1 MDEIQTNNSISFK
14 LTTMKKLLLSLLL
27 FFATMVVLAQE
38 TFVYKYTSYVTNIN
52 DVVSEI
58 KPTQVTFVFNEGTT
72 TDIVVYGLGEEKR
85 FYRTG
90 GITTGKTTGGYEY
103 QLVDCIQSKTGYKAS
118 IQLFADAVRIFMKGD
133 YVEYQK

>member
-52 DVVSEI
+52 DVVSEM
-58 KPTQVTFVFNEGTT
+58 KPTEVTFVFNEGKT

-90 GITTGKTTGGYEY
+90 GVTEGKTTGGYKY
-103 QLVDCIQSKTGYKAS
+103 QWVDCVQANTGYKAS

>member
-1 MDEIQTNNSISFK
+1 
-14 LTTMKKLLLSLLL
+14 MKKLLLFLLL
-27 FFATMVVLAQE
+27 FFTTILVSAQE
-38 TFVYKYTSYVTNIN
+38 TFVYKYTSYATNIN
-52 DVVSEI
+52 DVISEM
-58 KPTQVTFVFNEGTT
+58 KPTQVTFVFNEGTS

-90 GITTGKTTGGYEY
+90 GVTEGKTTGGYKY
-103 QLVDCIQSKTGYKAS
+103 QWVDCVQANTGYKAS

>member
-1 MDEIQTNNSISFK
+1 MDEVQTINSINFK
-14 LTTMKKLLLSLLL
+14 LTIMKKLLLSLLL
-27 FFATMVVLAQE
+27 FFITIVVLGQE

-52 DVVSEI
+52 DVVSEM
-58 KPTQVTFVFNEGTT
+58 KPTEVTFVFNEGTT
-72 TDIVVYGLGEEKR
+72 TDIVVYGLDEEKR

-90 GITTGKTTGGYEY
+90 GITKGKTTGGYEY
-103 QLVDCIQSKTGYKAS
+103 QWVDCIQSKTGYKAS

>member
-1 MDEIQTNNSISFK
+1 
-14 LTTMKKLLLSLLL
+14 MKKLLFVFLLTTTT
-27 FFATMVVLAQE
+27 FVALAQE

-52 DVVSEI
+52 DVQSEM
-58 KPTQVTFVFNEGTT
+58 KPTEITFVFNDGTS
-72 TDIVVYGLGEEKR
+72 TDIVVYGQGDEKR

-90 GITTGKTTGGYEY
+90 GITEGKTTGGFKY
-103 QLVDCIQSKTGYKAS
+103 QWVDCVQAKTGYKAS